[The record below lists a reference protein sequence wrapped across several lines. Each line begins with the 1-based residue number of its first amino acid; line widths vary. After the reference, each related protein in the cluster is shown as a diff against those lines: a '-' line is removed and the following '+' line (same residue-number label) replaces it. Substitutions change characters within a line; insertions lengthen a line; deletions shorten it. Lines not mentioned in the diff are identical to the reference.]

1 MDKFDDTNERV
12 RKALEA
18 LTDAEN
24 WIDDAGN
31 NCGNAQMDGWFTE
44 IYGQIEDLA
53 SDIRVGMKRWKEEVA

>member
-18 LTDAEN
+18 LTDAED
-24 WIDDAGN
+24 WIEDAGN
-31 NCGNAQMDGWFTE
+31 NCGNKEMDDWFTE
-44 IYGQIEDLA
+44 IYGALEDLA